1 VNIVVL
7 GSGVMGQAHARAFAK
22 IPGVRVLGVSSRHL
36 AKAQALAS
44 QVDALAATDDL
55 ALVHHPDADAV
66 SITLPTH
73 LHKQFTIAALR
84 AGKPVLLEKP
94 FALNVPECNAILAAL
109 KKSAAHKKNTT
120 LMIAHVLRFWSEYV
134 AVLELIDSGV
144 LGKPRSAVAARL
156 STRPQWAQWFR
167 DPALSGGAVLDLMI
181 HDFDVLNALFGAPRK
196 IFARGRK
203 SKHGAWDHVNATIE
217 YANASASVQGSVM
230 MPRRFPFTM
239 ALKVLCERGAVE
251 FTYRAGGAEIGTGSS
266 SVVNVFTDDTAYVLD
281 TPTYD
286 AYEKQ
291 AEYFVECIRQNK
303 KPQRGTPEQARL
315 AIALANAARKSLD
328 TDRAVT
334 LKSIPVP

>member
-1 VNIVVL
+1 MNIVVL

-22 IPGVRVLGVSSRHL
+22 IPGVRVLGVSSRS
-36 AKAQALAS
+36 AEKAQSLAS
-44 QVDALAATDDL
+44 EVNAFATTDDL
-55 ALVHHPDADAV
+55 ALIHDPDADAV

-73 LHKQFTIAALR
+73 LHKKFTVAALN
-84 AGKPVLLEKP
+84 AGKSVLLEKP
-94 FALNVPECNAILAAL
+94 FALNTDECDTIMAAL

-120 LMIAHVLRFWSEYV
+120 LMVAHVLRFWSEYV
-134 AVLELIDSGV
+134 AVLELVHSGG

-181 HDFDVLNALFGAPRK
+181 HDFDVLNALLGAPRK

-217 YANASASVQGSVM
+217 YANASASVEGSVM
-230 MPRRFPFTM
+230 MPRQFPFTM
-239 ALKVLCERGAVE
+239 SLKVLCERGAVE

-266 SVVNVFTDDTAYVLD
+266 SIVNVFTDEKAYVLE
-281 TPTYD
+281 TAQYD

-291 AEYFVECIRQNK
+291 AEYFAECIAENK
-303 KPQRGTPEQARL
+303 KPKLGTPQQARL
-315 AIALANAARKSLD
+315 AVALSNAARKSLE
-328 TDRAVT
+328 TNRAVT
-334 LKSIPVP
+334 LK